1 MHSAFF
7 TYRSSRIHYLTGGEG
22 RQLLLCLHGY
32 GESADAFAFLE
43 SALSKDFTI
52 LAIDLPFHGETVWT
66 EGLFFEPEDLLA
78 IVGQIAGSL
87 PGITGSWFMLGYSM
101 GGRIALSLLEKIPE
115 KIEKLV
121 LAAPDGLRWNPW
133 YWLVTRTRA
142 GNLLFRWTMQ
152 RPGWLFFILHT
163 GDKLRLIDKSL
174 YKFTAG
180 YIDHATARDQ
190 LYKRWTIMRGFRPQL
205 SAIESLIRER
215 PIRVWLVYGRHDRVT
230 RSTTGEKFC
239 KAITPQ
245 GGLILLDAAHRVL
258 QEKYLGVFVGL
269 LNE

>member
-1 MHSAFF
+1 MDSAFF

-32 GESADAFAFLE
+32 GESAAAFAFLE
-43 SALSKDFTI
+43 STLSHDFTI
-52 LAIDLPFHGETVWT
+52 LAIDLPFHGETVWK
-66 EGLFFEPEDLLA
+66 EGLFFNPEELLA

-87 PGITGSWFMLGYSM
+87 PGIKGPWFMLGYSM

-121 LAAPDGLRWNPW
+121 LAAPDGLRRSPW
-133 YWLVTRTRA
+133 YWLVTCTRA

-152 RPGWLFFILHT
+152 RPGWLFFILNT
-163 GDKLRLIDKSL
+163 ADKLRLIDKSL

-190 LYKRWTIMRGFRPQL
+190 LYKRWTIMRGFRPKL
-205 SAIESLIRER
+205 SAIKSLIRER
-215 PIRVWLVYGRHDRVT
+215 PVRVRLIYGRHDRIV

-239 KAITPQ
+239 KAITPH
-245 GGLILLDAAHRVL
+245 GHLILLDAAHRVL
-258 QEKYLGVFVGL
+258 QDKYLDVFIGL
-269 LNE
+269 LKD